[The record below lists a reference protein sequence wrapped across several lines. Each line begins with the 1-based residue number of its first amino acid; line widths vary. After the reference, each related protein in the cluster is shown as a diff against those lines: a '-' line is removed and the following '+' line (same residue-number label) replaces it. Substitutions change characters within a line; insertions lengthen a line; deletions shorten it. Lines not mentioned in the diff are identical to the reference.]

1 MHRAIFT
8 LESRSRDALIQKKYR
23 LFDISFTALAAII
36 WCRKKQPKQVAR
48 KLPTGSLYAVRRSAG
63 TSELAQQL
71 HLRPKKELMSIRLR
85 INLVLFAVFFAIAA
99 AGGWY
104 VNHIFMKQSNEHVV
118 KQAAIL
124 MESALA
130 VRSYTVDLIKPNLDP
145 LLDEKFLPQTV
156 PAFAATET
164 FERFR
169 KKFPNF
175 KYKEAV
181 LDPTN
186 PRDLADEQERAIIG
200 RFIENPALKDISGE
214 LFRNQSRFYYAARPI
229 QIKSP
234 ACIVCHDTPE
244 RAPATMRQIYGDKG
258 GFGWKLD
265 QVVGAQIIVVPAFE
279 QDAAATELLKIIA
292 MLFAATFAVLLVVI
306 NLVLPRQDH

>member
-1 MHRAIFT
+1 MNFR
-8 LESRSRDALIQKKYR
+8 LKVNLI
-23 LFDISFTALAAII
+23 
-36 WCRKKQPKQVAR
+36 
-48 KLPTGSLYAVRRSAG
+48 
-63 TSELAQQL
+63 
-71 HLRPKKELMSIRLR
+71 
-85 INLVLFAVFFAIAA
+85 LFAVFLVLALPA
-99 AGGWY
+99 GWY
-104 VNHIFMKQSNEHVV
+104 VNSVVVKQSNEQVV

-130 VRSYTVDLIKPNLDP
+130 VRSYTIDLIKPTLDP
-145 LLDEKFLPQTV
+145 MLEQKFLAQTV

-200 RFIENPALKDISGE
+200 RFVDDPALQETAGE
-214 LFRNQSRFYYAARPI
+214 LYRNQSRFYYVARPI
-229 QIKSP
+229 QIKNP
-234 ACIVCHDTPE
+234 ACLACHDTPD

-258 GFGWKLD
+258 GFGWKYN
-265 QVVGAQIIVVPAFE
+265 QIVGAQIIFAPAFE
-279 QDAAATELLKIIA
+279 QDAATKGMLTMIA
-292 MLFAATFAVLLVVI
+292 ILIAATFLILVLVV
-306 NLVLPRQDH
+306 NLLLPRHDA

>member
-1 MHRAIFT
+1 
-8 LESRSRDALIQKKYR
+8 
-23 LFDISFTALAAII
+23 
-36 WCRKKQPKQVAR
+36 
-48 KLPTGSLYAVRRSAG
+48 
-63 TSELAQQL
+63 
-71 HLRPKKELMSIRLR
+71 MSIRLR
-85 INLVLFAVFFAIAA
+85 INLVLFASFFAIAA

-104 VNHIFMKQSNEHVV
+104 VNSIFMKQSNEHVV
-118 KQAAIL
+118 RQAAIL

-130 VRSYTVDLIKPNLDP
+130 VRSYTVDLVKPNLDP
-145 LLDEKFLPQTV
+145 LLDQKFLPQTV

-200 RFIENPALKDISGE
+200 RFIENPALQDISGE
-214 LFRNQSRFYYAARPI
+214 LFRNQSRFYYVARPI

-258 GFGWKLD
+258 GFGWKLG

-279 QDAAATELLKIIA
+279 QDAAAKEMLKIIA
-292 MLFAATFAVLLVVI
+292 MLFAATFAFLLLVI
-306 NLVLPRQDH
+306 NLVLPRRDP

>member
-1 MHRAIFT
+1 
-8 LESRSRDALIQKKYR
+8 
-23 LFDISFTALAAII
+23 
-36 WCRKKQPKQVAR
+36 
-48 KLPTGSLYAVRRSAG
+48 
-63 TSELAQQL
+63 
-71 HLRPKKELMSIRLR
+71 MSIRLR

-200 RFIENPALKDISGE
+200 RFIENPALQDISGE
-214 LFRNQSRFYYAARPI
+214 LFRNQSRFYYVARPI

-258 GFGWKLD
+258 GFGWKLG

-279 QDAAATELLKIIA
+279 QDAAAKEMLKIIA
-292 MLFAATFAVLLVVI
+292 ILFAATFAVLLVVI
-306 NLVLPRQDH
+306 NLVLPRRNP

>member
-1 MHRAIFT
+1 
-8 LESRSRDALIQKKYR
+8 
-23 LFDISFTALAAII
+23 
-36 WCRKKQPKQVAR
+36 
-48 KLPTGSLYAVRRSAG
+48 
-63 TSELAQQL
+63 
-71 HLRPKKELMSIRLR
+71 MSIRLR

-104 VNHIFMKQSNEHVV
+104 VNNIFMKQSNEHVV

-200 RFIENPALKDISGE
+200 RFIENPALQDISGE
-214 LFRNQSRFYYAARPI
+214 LFRNQSRFYYVARPI

-258 GFGWKLD
+258 GFGWKLG

-279 QDAAATELLKIIA
+279 QDAAAKEMLKIIA
-292 MLFAATFAVLLVVI
+292 ILFAATFAVLLVVI
-306 NLVLPRQDH
+306 NLVLPRRNP

>member
-1 MHRAIFT
+1 
-8 LESRSRDALIQKKYR
+8 
-23 LFDISFTALAAII
+23 
-36 WCRKKQPKQVAR
+36 
-48 KLPTGSLYAVRRSAG
+48 
-63 TSELAQQL
+63 
-71 HLRPKKELMSIRLR
+71 MSIRLR
-85 INLVLFAVFFAIAA
+85 INLVLFAAFFAIASA
-99 AGGWY
+99 AGWY
-104 VNHIFMKQSNEHVV
+104 VNTIFMKQTNEHVV

-130 VRSYTVDLIKPNLDP
+130 VRSYTVDLIKPHLDP
-145 LLDEKFLPQTV
+145 LLEQKFLPQTV

-200 RFIENPALKDISGE
+200 RFIENPALQDTSGE
-214 LFRNQSRFYYAARPI
+214 LFRSQSRFYYVARPI
-229 QIKSP
+229 QIKNP
-234 ACIVCHDTPE
+234 ACIACHDTPE

-258 GFGWKLD
+258 GFGWKLN

-279 QDAAATELLKIIA
+279 QDAAAKDMLKTIA
-292 MLFAATFAVLLVVI
+292 ILFAATFAILLVVI
-306 NLVLPRQDH
+306 NLVLPGRER